1 MAHKHVVL
9 RAGPGGAC
17 LLVARESAL
26 AQVALDAPLQ
36 GRKAQ
41 VALVYDRLVR
51 RTWAVRAAAGAAG
64 FKAAAS
70 RHASMRYYRARVGA
84 QVNEAAMSLDS
95 GLLRAAE
102 AEYDRA
108 LKAALLN
115 LLSRAAPPP
124 PRRWLR
130 QSARGQGKAPRRR
143 AGRVRAPQVRRAL
156 RVPPSSLRRMTASR
170 KPTGGFP
177 ALLAAG
183 RTTSVPGIRG
193 RCIHLRRSRAPD
205 ARRRHAHRVARGDVW
220 GARQ

>member
-108 LKAALLN
+108 LRAALLN

-124 PRRWLR
+124 PRMWLR
-130 QSARGQGKAPRRR
+130 QSARDQGKAPRRR
-143 AGRVRAPQVRRAL
+143 EVRRAL
-156 RVPPSSLRRMTASR
+156 RVPPSPLRRMTASR